1 MLTESPE
8 HHQNTSRCPPLEQTY
23 KALGIVG
30 TRASGGRKFIFRHG
44 MIFIS
49 QCEKKSCHGLAWLA
63 LAKKIMPWPA
73 RLALAKKNMPWL
85 GPAGVPKKNMPWLQ
99 SQAGII
105 HIAYDFSEP
114 AVLGPLRACP
124 KNNAGEK

>member
-1 MLTESPE
+1 MAWPGWLWRKTN
-8 HHQNTSRCPPLEQTY
+8 HAMACP
-23 KALGIVG
+23 AD
-30 TRASGGRKFIFRHG
+30 SGEI
-44 MIFIS
+44 
-49 QCEKKSCHGLAWLA
+49 
-63 LAKKIMPWPA
+63 KI
-73 RLALAKKNMPWL
+73 MPWL
-85 GPAGVPKKNMPWLQ
+85 GPAGLAKKNMPWLQ